1 MTKIILGIDI
11 GACGALAVLSDGEHL
26 HQKRCRWMRFWKIPW
41 VAGSEFYK
49 LMRSAEM
56 KGIAT
61 NDTLRDHFTDLAYS
75 YITAFQ
81 GKLTPNDLMTFA
93 RRGGTAFKNLDMD
106 KDLGAFSVIAADVGG
121 SKAGTA
127 LQTLQQLQLG
137 AATMSKQQYSIYEQA
152 GLIDPSKAH
161 PTGFGGG
168 KMQLDPGAIKGSL
181 ENVGHL
187 AEWIETIIHP
197 ALMKLAH
204 GDNNLYEALL
214 GKAMPNRNA
223 AGMAQML
230 GDPGFLDQRM
240 KDIGLS
246 KEALKSGAAYD
257 TFTKDDPTGVKKKFD
272 AQYESMMQAIGAPIM
287 QAALPVMTAVTEFFT
302 SVGAFANAHPDL
314 MKVLGV
320 GFAGISAGLLALG
333 IALGGSALAAALG
346 VSGWLA
352 PAIVAVGAAAATA
365 WVGFDHDWKGMSD
378 AWNSNW
384 NKAITDAFSGPT
396 MAGAWASIKESVS
409 GLGQWLVDAWK
420 GNVAN
425 MKESLV
431 PFFALFP
438 SWEDIINGLKSAF
451 AGLFDWLKTKINWL
465 GSFVPGWHDI
475 SGRASDIPGMS
486 EHLHGGGGGGDGGS
500 PAHRAAYGG
509 GGRGSNVGAGASLVG
524 GGTIAD
530 QIRKYGGADAG
541 ALMAIARSEGGIG
554 NIYDKSGD
562 HGTSFGPFQMHFGG
576 RGSQADILAARGIN
590 VRDPS
595 TLQAQIAYMRQYGRI
610 HGGWGANVWHG
621 IHDKYH
627 VPSIRSHPDDN
638 AGAHR
643 QSYAPPPR
651 SNTTV
656 VVHSRVNLD
665 GRVLASGVE
674 RHIVK
679 KHRFA
684 SGPADHDG
692 RAGLPHVD
700 SASNMG

>member
-272 AQYESMMQAIGAPIM
+272 AQYEFDDAGDWCADHASR
-287 QAALPVMTAVTEFFT
+287 TACHDSRDGILYECRRLCQCSPRFDESARGWLRRDQRGLACSRDCSRRERPCG
-302 SVGAFANAHPDL
+302 SVGCQRL
-314 MKVLGV
+314 V
-320 GFAGISAGLLALG
+320 SAGHCR
-333 IALGGSALAAALG
+333 
-346 VSGWLA
+346 GWRCRRDR
-352 PAIVAVGAAAATA
+352 VG
-365 WVGFDHDWKGMSD
+365 WV
-378 AWNSNW
+378 
-384 NKAITDAFSGPT
+384 
-396 MAGAWASIKESVS
+396 
-409 GLGQWLVDAWK
+409 
-420 GNVAN
+420 
-425 MKESLV
+425 
-431 PFFALFP
+431 
-438 SWEDIINGLKSAF
+438 
-451 AGLFDWLKTKINWL
+451 
-465 GSFVPGWHDI
+465 
-475 SGRASDIPGMS
+475 
-486 EHLHGGGGGGDGGS
+486 
-500 PAHRAAYGG
+500 
-509 GGRGSNVGAGASLVG
+509 
-524 GGTIAD
+524 
-530 QIRKYGGADAG
+530 
-541 ALMAIARSEGGIG
+541 RS
-554 NIYDKSGD
+554 
-562 HGTSFGPFQMHFGG
+562 
-576 RGSQADILAARGIN
+576 
-590 VRDPS
+590 
-595 TLQAQIAYMRQYGRI
+595 
-610 HGGWGANVWHG
+610 
-621 IHDKYH
+621 
-627 VPSIRSHPDDN
+627 
-638 AGAHR
+638 
-643 QSYAPPPR
+643 
-651 SNTTV
+651 
-656 VVHSRVNLD
+656 
-665 GRVLASGVE
+665 
-674 RHIVK
+674 
-679 KHRFA
+679 
-684 SGPADHDG
+684 
-692 RAGLPHVD
+692 
-700 SASNMG
+700 